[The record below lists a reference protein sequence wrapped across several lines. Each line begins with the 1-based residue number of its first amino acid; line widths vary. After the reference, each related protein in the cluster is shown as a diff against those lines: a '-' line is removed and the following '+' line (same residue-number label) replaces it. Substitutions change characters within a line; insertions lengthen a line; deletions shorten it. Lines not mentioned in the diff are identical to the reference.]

1 MRYKFKVTEDGK
13 EEIEKEVMV
22 DKYPI
27 KYYITVKAPGYEPQ
41 NNCP

>member
-1 MRYKFKVTEDGK
+1 MKL
-13 EEIEKEVMV
+13 EKEVMV

-27 KYYITVKAPGYEPQ
+27 KYYITFKAPGYEPQ